1 MIATFLNQK
10 TSYLTLSQFLIKSF
24 SVPLRYYKFLCLLRA
39 TSPDLKCFPL
49 THLSSYFAPL
59 SSFHT
64 TFLLFF
70 PTPIIFSVSYVSSLH
85 SSTISLWP
93 PSAGNNK
100 LSMSAKSWPSYSW
113 PSLSA
118 DSASVDLNNHGS
130 KNTIGGNLLCKV
142 PKPQT

>member
-70 PTPIIFSVSYVSSLH
+70 PTPIIFCFLCVFTAFINYFPLASFGGEQQTVHVCK
-85 SSTISLWP
+85 
-93 PSAGNNK
+93 K
-100 LSMSAKSWPSYSW
+100 LAIVQLALPICRFCICRSKQSWIKKYYRR
-113 PSLSA
+113 
-118 DSASVDLNNHGS
+118 
-130 KNTIGGNLLCKV
+130 KFTM
-142 PKPQT
+142 